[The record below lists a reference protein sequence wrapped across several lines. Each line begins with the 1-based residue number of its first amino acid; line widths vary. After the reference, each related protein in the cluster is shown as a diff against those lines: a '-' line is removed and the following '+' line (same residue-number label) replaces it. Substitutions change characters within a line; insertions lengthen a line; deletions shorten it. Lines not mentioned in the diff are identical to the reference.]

1 MGNKQELA
9 GQKSNGNKTVCPQLI
24 QKMVEWNF
32 RSVN

>member
-1 MGNKQELA
+1 MGNKA

-32 RSVN
+32 RGVN